1 MLRSI
6 YIYRLPTL
14 PLPLLCPKVR
24 TGAASLAP
32 GTRDFEGSGARNAY
46 IGNPGLL
53 RAVEHR
59 TRLIPKAEKSGR
71 SDRLLAP
78 PPSSSPPSS
87 NSIER
92 SGGVDSN
99 RSCRRI
105 KKGRLFY
112 LAQGQVWNSSQLILR
127 STAKRRG
134 RDEKKFSS
142 YLPPCRFTFS
152 SPGRKKMEIAARFE
166 ARLRET
172 RNTRNLIFLPSFG
185 HLRNGSPNGP
195 SPDLLSS
202 FSRNQFARVKFLPF
216 PFLFFSSLSF
226 PFLSQRFEE
235 PSASWER
242 VEEERKNVVDRSFYV
257 RNF

>member
-1 MLRSI
+1 MD
-6 YIYRLPTL
+6 
-14 PLPLLCPKVR
+14 
-24 TGAASLAP
+24 GAIACL
-32 GTRDFEGSGARNAY
+32 
-46 IGNPGLL
+46 
-53 RAVEHR
+53 
-59 TRLIPKAEKSGR
+59 
-71 SDRLLAP
+71 

-216 PFLFFSSLSF
+216 LFSFFPLFLFLFFLNGSKNRPPLGNESKRKGKTWWIEVF
-226 PFLSQRFEE
+226 TCEIF
-235 PSASWER
+235 SAIS
-242 VEEERKNVVDRSFYV
+242 RKFVST
-257 RNF
+257 

>member
-1 MLRSI
+1 M
-6 YIYRLPTL
+6 
-14 PLPLLCPKVR
+14 
-24 TGAASLAP
+24 
-32 GTRDFEGSGARNAY
+32 
-46 IGNPGLL
+46 
-53 RAVEHR
+53 
-59 TRLIPKAEKSGR
+59 
-71 SDRLLAP
+71 

-185 HLRNGSPNGP
+185 HLRNGSPAHHRTSYLP
-195 SPDLLSS
+195 SPVISLRALSFCLFLFS
-202 FSRNQFARVKFLPF
+202 FFPLFL
-216 PFLFFSSLSF
+216 FLFFLNGSKNRPPLGNESKRKGKTWWIEVF
-226 PFLSQRFEE
+226 TCEIF
-235 PSASWER
+235 SAIS
-242 VEEERKNVVDRSFYV
+242 RKFVST
-257 RNF
+257 

>member
-1 MLRSI
+1 MDGAI
-6 YIYRLPTL
+6 ACLP
-14 PLPLLCPKVR
+14 P
-24 TGAASLAP
+24 
-32 GTRDFEGSGARNAY
+32 
-46 IGNPGLL
+46 
-53 RAVEHR
+53 
-59 TRLIPKAEKSGR
+59 
-71 SDRLLAP
+71 
-78 PPSSSPPSS
+78 PPSS

-216 PFLFFSSLSF
+216 PFSLFFLSFFSFSFSTVRRTVRLLGTSRRGKEKRGGSKFLRAKFLARFRENSCRRNSSLGKVS
-226 PFLSQRFEE
+226 
-235 PSASWER
+235 
-242 VEEERKNVVDRSFYV
+242 K
-257 RNF
+257 